1 MPLSRK
7 LRNFNTKLLRERD
20 KLEKRGV
27 RMAHAALARQYRS
40 FAEKLALS
48 FNMDDFERLAESIT
62 SEEIEKFMLK
72 YYGMFAP
79 ISLMYRN
86 NAISQKSAITGIQY
100 KAGEDEEYLSIF
112 QQYLQGTLRGEAGEA
127 IRTITGTS
135 QDKIKGIIRNIL
147 ADSELTGKGVEHVK
161 RQIMKSVGENL
172 RGNGWARA
180 RVIAQTE
187 LISASNMA
195 ADYAVQSTGFD
206 NRKFWST
213 SHLEGVR
220 TNHTLA
226 EQESI
231 QRGGLKPTEL
241 FQSTQMLYPGDPNGE
256 ASERINCRC
265 SILYEIV

>member
-1 MPLSRK
+1 MKRH
-7 LRNFNTKLLRERD
+7 LRNFNIKLLRERD

-27 RMAHAALARQYRS
+27 RMAHAALSRQYRS

-62 SEEIEKFMLK
+62 QEEIEKFMVK

-79 ISLMYRN
+79 ISLMYRK

-100 KAGEDEEYLSIF
+100 KAGEDGEYLSIF
-112 QQYLQGTLRGEAGEA
+112 QQYLQGTLRGEAGKA
-127 IRTITGTS
+127 IRTITVTS
-135 QDKIKGIIRNIL
+135 QNKIKGIIREIL

-161 RQIMKSVGENL
+161 RQIMKSVGQNL

-187 LISASNMA
+187 MIKASNQA
-195 ADYAVQSTGFD
+195 ADYAVRSTGFEY
-206 NRKFWST
+206 RKFWST

-220 TNHTLA
+220 PSHSDA

-231 QRGGLKPTEL
+231 TRGGLRPDETFANGL
-241 FQSTQMLYPGDPNGE
+241 LYPGDPNGS
-256 ASERINCRC
+256 ASELINCMC
-265 SILYEIV
+265 SILPEII